1 MQGRRERVKAAL
13 LERGYSVS
21 GWARQR
27 SFSPDYVIQILNRYA
42 EKSPDRMTHSAK
54 VWRVLKALKTD
65 TGINLMEKEG

>member
-21 GWARQR
+21 GWARERQ
-27 SFSPDYVIQILNRYA
+27 FKPAYVWQILERYA
-42 EKSPDRMTHSAK
+42 EKSPDRMTHSVT
-54 VWRVLKALKTD
+54 VWRVLKAIKQD